1 MIKKA
6 LEYIVGLGKPEIMEI
21 GGQNYSDKTLVR
33 VFNNPKATP
42 VRMRTLTSLVD
53 YIKAGVDEMPGRMVV
68 HVEGPLEVSL
78 YSQLDGDR
86 TRETLVEVIGEVPE
100 FKYGRYIRQEEFIIS
115 MQSKFIPTGNRDA
128 VIKFSGAV
136 ENGTVKGYGDDG
148 CTQKA
153 TVRKGITSR
162 EEMIVPNPV
171 ALAPFRTFLE
181 VGQPE
186 SQFIFR
192 MRDDG
197 DGGVECAIF
206 EADGGAWRNEAA
218 ENVKEYLERELDGME
233 GFTVIS

>member
-21 GGQNYSDKTLVR
+21 GGQHWSDKTLER
-33 VFNNPKATP
+33 VCHNPKAAP

-68 HVEGPLEVSL
+68 HVEGPLKVSL

-86 TRETLVEVIGEVPE
+86 TRETLVEVVGEVPE
-100 FKYGRYIRQEEFIIS
+100 FKYGRYISQEEFVVS
-115 MQSKFIPTGNRDA
+115 MQSKFIQTETRDA
-128 VIKFSGAV
+128 VIRFAGAV
-136 ENGTVKGYGDDG
+136 ENGTVKEYGDDG

-153 TVRKGITSR
+153 TVRKGIASKA
-162 EEMIVPNPV
+162 EAIVPNPV

-181 VGQPE
+181 VGQPG

-218 ENVKEYLERELDGME
+218 ENVKEYLERELGGME